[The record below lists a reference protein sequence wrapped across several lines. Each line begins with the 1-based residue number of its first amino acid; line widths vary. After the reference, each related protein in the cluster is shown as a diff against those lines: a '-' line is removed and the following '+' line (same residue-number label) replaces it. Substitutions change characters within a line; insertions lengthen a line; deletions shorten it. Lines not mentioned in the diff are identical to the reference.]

1 MSGRLSY
8 KLLAC
13 GWHGHVLVGT
23 DAAAVRPADDLVVR
37 EYAGLRWYRCLRCD
51 AWTPRPPP
59 ASPARPFPPG
69 RDQITVPLRGRPLRD
84 RYVLRPIALDRV
96 VHCVVLAV
104 LAAAVF
110 AFAANQSLLHQDFV
124 RVVTDLQAG
133 VGGPANTARGGIE
146 GELTRLFAIRTR
158 HLDLA
163 GAVLGGYAV
172 LEGVE
177 AVGLW
182 RARRWAEYLT
192 FAATA
197 LLVPLEIYEI
207 SHKPTALKVLTLAVN
222 LAIAGYLVLAKRL
235 FGLRGGRR
243 AERSLA
249 QAGSGWAAL
258 ERATPRPPEQTARG
272 QGQGTGQGSSLV
284 RRPASNSTVH
294 SSGDAAGT
302 RVADTR

>member
-1 MSGRLSY
+1 
-8 KLLAC
+8 
-13 GWHGHVLVGT
+13 
-23 DAAAVRPADDLVVR
+23 
-37 EYAGLRWYRCLRCD
+37 
-51 AWTPRPPP
+51 
-59 ASPARPFPPG
+59 
-69 RDQITVPLRGRPLRD
+69 
-84 RYVLRPIALDRV
+84 
-96 VHCVVLAV
+96 
-104 LAAAVF
+104 
-110 AFAANQSLLHQDFV
+110 LHQDFV

-133 VGGPANTARGGIE
+133 VGEPANTARGGIE
-146 GELTRLFAIRTR
+146 GELTRLFAIRMR
-158 HLDLA
+158 NLDLA

-172 LEGVE
+172 VEGVE

-235 FGLRGGRR
+235 FGLRGGWR

-258 ERATPRPPEQTARG
+258 ERATPARPGGLPGAKVRAPARG
-272 QGQGTGQGSSLV
+272 PPWYGDRLQTQPCTAAATRPEHRSPTPDRNREQRMTQGLTYQ
-284 RRPASNSTVH
+284 
-294 SSGDAAGT
+294 
-302 RVADTR
+302 